1 VGVHCAESGALSA
14 ERRMTAMD
22 VPDNNTGLDEVLSL
36 TAAMLDS
43 ARRQDWVTVANLEAP
58 RAVLLH
64 EVFEQ
69 SGQYTLEQLADLAR
83 QVLNLDQEL
92 IALGT
97 QARDAVAGELTQLR
111 QVRRAHDAYSE
122 HEAE

>member
-1 VGVHCAESGALSA
+1 
-14 ERRMTAMD
+14 MTATD
-22 VPDNNTGLDEVLSL
+22 FPDSNTGLDEVLSL

-43 ARRQDWVTVANLEAP
+43 ARSQDWATVANLEAA

-69 SGQYTLEQLADLAR
+69 SGQYAPEQLANLAR
-83 QVLNLDQEL
+83 QVLDLDHEL

-97 QARDAVAGELTQLR
+97 QARDVVAGELNQLR

-122 HEAE
+122 HESV

>member
-1 VGVHCAESGALSA
+1 MGVHCAESGALMV
-14 ERRMTAMD
+14 ERRMTAMEITD
-22 VPDNNTGLDEVLSL
+22 SNTGLDEVLSL

-69 SGQYTLEQLADLAR
+69 GGQYTPEQLADLAR
-83 QVLNLDQEL
+83 QVLDLDQEL

-122 HEAE
+122 HESG

>member
-1 VGVHCAESGALSA
+1 
-14 ERRMTAMD
+14 MTATD
-22 VPDNNTGLDEVLSL
+22 VPDSSTGLGEVLSL

-43 ARRQDWVTVANLEAP
+43 ARTQDWVTVANLEAT

-69 SGQYTLEQLADLAR
+69 SGQHTPEQLAGLAR
-83 QVLNLDQEL
+83 QVLDLDHEL
-92 IALGT
+92 ISLGT

-111 QVRRAHDAYSE
+111 QVRRAHEAYSE
-122 HEAE
+122 NDAE

>member
-1 VGVHCAESGALSA
+1 MAEH
-14 ERRMTAMD
+14 RMTVTD
-22 VPDNNTGLDEVLSL
+22 LPDCNTGLGEVLSL
-36 TAAMLDS
+36 TTAMLDS
-43 ARRQDWVTVANLEAP
+43 ARSQDWVTVANLEAT

-69 SGQYTLEQLADLAR
+69 DGQYTPGQLADLAR
-83 QVLNLDQEL
+83 QVLDLDHEL

-122 HEAE
+122 HGTE

>member
-1 VGVHCAESGALSA
+1 
-14 ERRMTAMD
+14 MTVMD
-22 VPDNNTGLDEVLSL
+22 VSDRNTGLGEVLAL

-43 ARRQDWVTVANLEAP
+43 ARAQDWVTVANLEAA

-69 SGQYTLEQLADLAR
+69 SGQYTPEQLADLAR
-83 QVLNLDQEL
+83 QVLELDQEL

-97 QARDAVAGELTQLR
+97 QARDVVAGELNQLR

-122 HEAE
+122 HESV

>member
-1 VGVHCAESGALSA
+1 
-14 ERRMTAMD
+14 MTATD
-22 VPDNNTGLDEVLSL
+22 LPNGDTGLGEVLSL

-43 ARRQDWVTVANLEAP
+43 ARTQDWVTVANLEAT

-64 EVFEQ
+64 AVFEQ
-69 SGQYTLEQLADLAR
+69 SGQHTPARLAGLAR
-83 QVLNLDQEL
+83 QVLDLDREL

-111 QVRRAHDAYSE
+111 QVRRAHAAYSE
-122 HEAE
+122 HESE